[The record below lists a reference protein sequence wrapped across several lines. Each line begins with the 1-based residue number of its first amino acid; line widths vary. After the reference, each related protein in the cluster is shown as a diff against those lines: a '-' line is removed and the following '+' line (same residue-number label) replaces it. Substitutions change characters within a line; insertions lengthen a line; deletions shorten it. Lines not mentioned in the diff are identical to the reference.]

1 MEGGKSMEYQ
11 DPWDIKR
18 ATTNCPLCGEIT
30 ICNFLCEDC
39 GELYE

>member
-1 MEGGKSMEYQ
+1 MEYQ

-18 ATTNCPLCGEIT
+18 ATTNCPSCGEIT

-39 GELYE
+39 AELYE